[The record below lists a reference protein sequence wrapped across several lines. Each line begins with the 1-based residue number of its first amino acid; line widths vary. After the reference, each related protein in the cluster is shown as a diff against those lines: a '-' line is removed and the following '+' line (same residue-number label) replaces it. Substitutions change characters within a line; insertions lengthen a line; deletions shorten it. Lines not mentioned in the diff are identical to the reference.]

1 MRRGGVVPPAHV
13 ALRAEGRRMR
23 RPYCLRASL
32 IVCAKMNHR
41 ILIGP
46 RIFIDDVWGGDVR
59 SLVCGP
65 A

>member
-46 RIFIDDVWGGDVR
+46 RTLSTMYGVATSG
-59 SLVCGP
+59 

>member
-32 IVCAKMNHR
+32 IVCVKMNHR

-46 RIFIDDVWGGDVR
+46 RILSTMYGVATSG
-59 SLVCGP
+59 